1 MNHQEQLSYR
11 TGFWSFSPGST
22 QVQDTSVPFRIHI
35 SLPVVLLSLS
45 LFACVFWV
53 FILCLFLILI
63 LILILSVASS
73 P

>member
-11 TGFWSFSPGST
+11 TEFWSLSPGST

-45 LFACVFWV
+45 ACVFWV

-63 LILILSVASS
+63 LIRILPVASS